1 MISVSFITNS
11 TPINN
16 AYNKKTPFRQT
27 YLRDSIS
34 FGKNINV
41 NSKACRFFG
50 VDNRKNL
57 LDSLENQVSLIK
69 LKCKDL
75 EIIPAFP
82 KRVFLSVDNP
92 QTMKNAWNRI
102 WLKSSG
108 RKFDELLKKPARLT
122 FDGKFFGKNGE
133 AGSHTIGILY
143 EPETK
148 TLFCLDSLSNEC
160 KQVQEYQ
167 EVLKNQIFN
176 SPNGEIERIIFS
188 NKHQQD
194 FDEYTCNNWAIAN
207 IEALQKALRAGKH
220 IDNTAEL
227 NEILPDN
234 IDSILQEQYEY
245 VLRNKYAG

>member
-1 MISVSFITNS
+1 MISVNFITNS

-16 AYNKKTPFRQT
+16 ACYKKTPVRQT
-27 YLRDSIS
+27 YSCDSIS

-50 VDNRKNL
+50 VDDRKNL
-57 LDSLENQVSLIK
+57 WENLENQVSLIR

-75 EIIPAFP
+75 DILPAFP
-82 KRVFLSVDNP
+82 KRVFFSVDNQ
-92 QTMKNAWNRI
+92 QTIENAWNRI
-102 WLKSSG
+102 WLKSGG
-108 RKFDELLKKPARLT
+108 RKFDELLNKPARLT
-122 FDGKFFGKNGE
+122 FDGKFFGKNGN
-133 AGSHTIGILY
+133 ADSHTIGILY

-167 EVLKNQIFN
+167 DILKNQIFD

-207 IEALQKALRAGKH
+207 IEALQKALKAGTH
-220 IDNTAEL
+220 INNTAEL
-227 NEILPDN
+227 NSVLPDD
-234 IDSILQEQYEY
+234 ISSVLQEQYEY
-245 VLRNKYAG
+245 VLRNK